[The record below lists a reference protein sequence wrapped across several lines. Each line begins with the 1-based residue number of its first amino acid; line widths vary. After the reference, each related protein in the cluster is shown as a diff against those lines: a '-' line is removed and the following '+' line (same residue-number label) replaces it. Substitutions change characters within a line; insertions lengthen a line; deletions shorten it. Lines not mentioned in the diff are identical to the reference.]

1 MIKKTVVI
9 IGASSEIGLETAK
22 IFAEKGYSLA
32 LTF

>member
-22 IFAEKGYSLA
+22 IFAEKA
-32 LTF
+32 IAWR